1 MIGDNE
7 EMKKQKVYTI
17 YLINKINN
25 DLQYISEYLD
35 IKQLKKDYNIK
46 NYNYND
52 YIAKYD
58 EKADIYKSRRI
69 LKDKYIILKEEI

>member
-1 MIGDNE
+1 
-7 EMKKQKVYTI
+7 MKKQKVYTI